1 MDIPMFLKEEIKKP
15 LRALKCAVIYSAK
28 WIALSILRGIL
39 WAVLFCLPVLMFLLS
54 GFHLL
59 TNRVRDKVQAA
70 TQFPDQ
76 IDMSSPATQAIP
88 ESFRN
93 LSYDVRFWKREFE
106 KWRK

>member
-1 MDIPMFLKEEIKKP
+1 MDIPTLLKEEIKKP
-15 LRALKCAVIYSAK
+15 LRALKYAVIYSVK
-28 WIALSILRGIL
+28 WTTLCILRGIL
-39 WAVLFCLPVLMFLLS
+39 WAVLFCLPVLMFLLP
-54 GFHLL
+54 GFQLI
-59 TNRVRDKVQAA
+59 TNRVRDKIQTA